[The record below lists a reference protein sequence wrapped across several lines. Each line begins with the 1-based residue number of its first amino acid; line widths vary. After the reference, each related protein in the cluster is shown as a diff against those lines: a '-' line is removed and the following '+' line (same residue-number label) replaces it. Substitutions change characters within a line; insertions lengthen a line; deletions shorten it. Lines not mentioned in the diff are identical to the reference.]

1 MALRTPGAWTGKM
14 QLLTD
19 EVVRKHQRQD
29 ASLYAGVCALHWKMA
44 RTTNREHLAEE
55 YASLLSRALT
65 EDPSL
70 LALALSGP
78 TLAEDSPLKGKLGTL
93 RRKLRVI
100 QDRGRQGLVALAQLI
115 ESGGDDA
122 TVATEF
128 ARMEQVHNIE
138 LGSLSSPRRVAGKSP
153 AGFGQAP
160 TGTGGMGGMG
170 GGGGGQQQQQQQQQ
184 PQAYNVQRDATR
196 QQAEFAEAA
205 RVARIEEAAVARARI
220 EWEREQAA
228 GAAAAGSHDAWLLGG
243 GDRGGRSGTVMLPG
257 RHATMQGNQ
266 PQQQHQPYAGAPVAL
281 PSTNYLGGSSGGY
294 GGGGQVSQPA
304 VMSYGA
310 APGAAGNQGGTV
322 QGSLGG
328 ATQVTSSP
336 DRSRHSS
343 VDVQK
348 LKRENEELRASLQAA
363 NTAAKATASN
373 QVTQAA
379 VSSSRPT
386 NRRMSLTAQKSAAM
400 AQQQEEAAMAQQ
412 REEAAAAQQREE
424 AAMAQQREEAA
435 AAAAAVAEAARP
447 PPPSQPPMLMM
458 PAPVELPS
466 PAAPLSV
473 PAVVFADQMGADV
486 ADDAG
491 GEGDAEAEG
500 SLTAE
505 KARRKAKREAKLLEK
520 QQAAEAEQV
529 VEAIDPTFSHHL
541 DPTSP
546 TQPRKSVAL
555 PAPPPP
561 PAPPA
566 DMMEDTTASFM
577 LPGAPG
583 PPPTAAVPAVPHM
596 PPAMLAEI
604 AQTAEVEDLGDFDY
618 DPTHYGYKDEEL
630 LAATFDAVMDI
641 GASSLGLVMAPMIQS
656 NDRATVVKSFSKRL
670 DGSKGAAEK
679 CGTITRFDLLMTVN
693 GKLIDGTVY
702 EDCIKL
708 LKEAIRHPVIG
719 PLGNKQVTMGF
730 FKRAEVMKNRRD
742 ACLAWFKEAQALPR
756 GQTPA
761 RQMRW
766 TEFQWVDRYIVR
778 GHILDTPP
786 EDRKSVMRRYM
797 LLFHPDRFIGK
808 YGKFFVDQDLEI
820 IAERV
825 QWVSQEL
832 SLSKADME
840 EDEERQEQK
849 MEKQREDARVKE
861 EKAGG
866 PEGGGPSAIPARTRK
881 RAATVREQMSGF
893 LLKEAISASIGSKNW
908 RKRYFVLDNRA
919 NLYYYANQQEAR
931 KGKWK
936 GRLELTDE
944 SCAIVRDDIRP
955 YCLEIMT
962 KDTTLYAAADSEE
975 QRHAWMSALRST
987 IEFCTEDRKA
997 KVAAPVAGG
1006 PLANAQGPAKQ
1017 SGKVIRREPSKK
1029 GAKRFSMLPGKK
1041 ITSFMQTKKGGKAQK
1056 GKHAHILI
1064 PPKAMRSRRLVTLE
1078 GWGTKLGGVRKNFT
1092 KRYFALWNQAVLY
1105 YFENEAAM
1113 EAFFDG
1119 DLSVDSANGSIDLRS
1134 VLHVKVSQKYA
1145 KRSGLELTTPHRVW
1159 VICPEEK
1166 KQTKKEKSRSSQA
1179 GADHANFFEWLSKL
1193 SEVVDGHQGYVA
1205 AAAPPPMPP
1214 SAGGAGSGG
1223 GGPPAGPP
1231 PSFPQGPPAIT
1242 ALVLLPQ
1249 DELRVIS
1256 CITISGWVHMRRDGQ
1271 GAVLG
1276 TLWRLYSVSC
1286 VCIRV
1291 CAVCVLVYGGIVGT
1305 MVWERGAGAV
1315 ETGRGVVCTFC
1326 VDHSCGYRRRD
1337 NIQYTLVRG

>member
-1 MALRTPGAWTGKM
+1 MFFIVVNHFPKSYERVDYAGTRHKNPMALRTPGAWTGKM

-100 QDRGRQGLVALAQLI
+100 QNRGRQGLVALAQLI

-153 AGFGQAP
+153 AGFGQTP
-160 TGTGGMGGMG
+160 TGTGGMGGIG
-170 GGGGGQQQQQQQQQ
+170 GGGGAQQQQQQQQLQ
-184 PQAYNVQRDATR
+184 QQAQAYTVQRDATR

-205 RVARIEEAAVARARI
+205 RIARIEEAAVARARI

-257 RHATMQGNQ
+257 RHATMQGNAPPPP
-266 PQQQHQPYAGAPVAL
+266 PQQQQYAGAPVAL

-294 GGGGQVSQPA
+294 GGGQVSQPA

-310 APGAAGNQGGTV
+310 AAGAAGNQGGMV

-328 ATQVTSSP
+328 VTQVTSSP
-336 DRSRHSS
+336 DRWRQGSNSG
-343 VDVQK
+343 DV
-348 LKRENEELRASLQAA
+348 LPAPH
-363 NTAAKATASN
+363 TA
-373 QVTQAA
+373 VPAA
-379 VSSSRPT
+379 VGKMGPKKDSMLGFFPSAGGATVASSRPT
-386 NRRMSLTAQKSAAM
+386 NRRMSLTAQKSAAA

-412 REEAAAAQQREE
+412 REEAAAA
-424 AAMAQQREEAA
+424 
-435 AAAAAVAEAARP
+435 AAVVEATRP
-447 PPPSQPPMLMM
+447 SPPSQPPILMM

-486 ADDAG
+486 ADVADDAG
-491 GEGDAEAEG
+491 GEGGAEAEN

-596 PPAMLAEI
+596 PSAMLAEI
-604 AQTAEVEDLGDFDY
+604 EKTAEVEDLGDFDY
-618 DPTHYGYKDEEL
+618 DPTHYGYKGEEL
-630 LAATFDAVMDI
+630 VAATFDAVMDI

-670 DGSKGAAEK
+670 DGSQGAAEK
-679 CGTITRFDLLMTVN
+679 CGTIKRFDLLMTVN

-797 LLFHPDRFIGK
+797 LLFHPDRFVGK

-919 NLYYYANQQEAR
+919 NLYYYTNQQEAR

-944 SCAIVRDDIRP
+944 SVAIVRDDIRP

-962 KDTTLYAAADSEE
+962 KDTTLYAAAESEE
-975 QRHAWMSALRST
+975 GRHAWMSALRST

-1105 YFENEAAM
+1105 YFENENAM

-1134 VLHVKVSQKYA
+1134 VIHVKVSQKYA

-1205 AAAPPPMPP
+1205 AAAPSPVPP
-1214 SAGGAGSGG
+1214 SAGGAGGGGAGSGG

-1276 TLWRLYSVSC
+1276 TLWR
-1286 VCIRV
+1286 
-1291 CAVCVLVYGGIVGT
+1291 
-1305 MVWERGAGAV
+1305 
-1315 ETGRGVVCTFC
+1315 
-1326 VDHSCGYRRRD
+1326 
-1337 NIQYTLVRG
+1337 